1 MSSEVKLPSINNGG
15 KFKQSDHI
23 VGNAQEMRSD
33 QSGSS
38 VHGDIHKTPYKL
50 PTDDEVF
57 YYRDKEKNINN
68 EQKKNAKNH
77 KIWDKKTASTKD
89 PLKNFKNFGHP
100 VPKKLDHGEGS
111 KKSIGDKADSTLI
124 TEAFNIVM
132 DRKKQRDNMKHYSRN
147 KETMTEVVS
156 QKKEIFLVTMT
167 TKIIKEETEKLQRLI
182 ENKKQALHQ

>member
-1 MSSEVKLPSINNGG
+1 MKLPIINNGS
-15 KFKQSDHI
+15 KFKQTDHI
-23 VGNAQEMRSD
+23 VVNAQEMRSNH
-33 QSGSS
+33 SGSS
-38 VHGDIHKTPYKL
+38 VQADNHRSPYKL

-57 YYRDKEKNINN
+57 YYRDREKDIHN

-77 KIWDKKTASTKD
+77 KIWDKKTASTQN

-100 VPKKLDHGEGS
+100 PPKKLDQGEGS
-111 KKSIGDKADSTLI
+111 KKSTGDKADSALI